1 MTVETL
7 FKEFVNLPASEQQHF
22 LDHVL
27 SYLCDP
33 DSVQTPIEVIE
44 ENRRRIKDF
53 EEGRTKAIPYKEALV
68 NLRAELGL

>member
-7 FKEFVNLPASEQQHF
+7 FKEFVHLSSGEQRHF

-27 SYLCDP
+27 SYLYDLEEH
-33 DSVQTPIEVIE
+33 STPQEVIK
-44 ENRRRIKDF
+44 ENRRRLKDF
-53 EEGRTKAIPYKEALV
+53 DEGRTKAIPYKEALV